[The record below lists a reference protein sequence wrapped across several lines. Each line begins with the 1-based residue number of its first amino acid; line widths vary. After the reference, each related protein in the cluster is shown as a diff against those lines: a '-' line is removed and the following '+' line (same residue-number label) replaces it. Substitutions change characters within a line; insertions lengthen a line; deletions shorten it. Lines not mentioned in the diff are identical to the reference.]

1 MSHADLSVRGADAG
15 RTLTLVSP
23 YLQAPCQALYL
34 QSLPK
39 THLVESKT
47 LGSQREKNLPPKVCL
62 TEGSSLSQMPMLEP
76 IDDNQPLKKRL
87 AGNGDLRSTLPNSW
101 KELIYLLLYSL
112 IYLH

>member
-76 IDDNQPLKKRL
+76 IDDNQPLKKKTCRE
-87 AGNGDLRSTLPNSW
+87 W
-101 KELIYLLLYSL
+101 
-112 IYLH
+112 